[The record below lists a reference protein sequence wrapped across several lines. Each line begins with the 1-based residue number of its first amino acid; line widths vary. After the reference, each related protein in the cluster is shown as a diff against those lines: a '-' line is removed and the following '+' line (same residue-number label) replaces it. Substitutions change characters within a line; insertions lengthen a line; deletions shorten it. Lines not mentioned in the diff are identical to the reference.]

1 MNKVEQLEKLQ
12 GLREKGVLSGAE
24 FEIEKHKIL
33 NDNPTQSQKVVQQ
46 QPQPPQKKANGFGI
60 AGFILSLLGG
70 FNWHLT
76 LPFGLIALILS
87 IVGLSMSSKKYKKG
101 LATAGLI
108 ISIIITI
115 VGIVYYIHLM
125 GQQSK
130 YGRINMYD

>member
-1 MNKVEQLEKLQ
+1 MNKVEQLEKLK
-12 GLREKGVLSGAE
+12 GLKDKGVLTDAE
-24 FEIEKHKIL
+24 FEIEKHKVL
-33 NDNPTQSQKVVQQ
+33 NNNTTQSQKVVQQ
-46 QPQPPQKKANGFGI
+46 QPQPPQKKVNGFGI

-70 FNWHLT
+70 FNWYIT

-87 IVGLSMSSKKYKKG
+87 IAGLSMSSKKYKKG

-108 ISIIITI
+108 ISIILTI

-125 GQQSK
+125 GQESK